1 MIISGSTIALTEGG
15 DAMRRFR
22 EWNKIKLT
30 HDDVSKLRVN
40 FCVQLGV
47 PDEVDDPLLGVL
59 RVHVEF
65 LGQHLDGDAL
75 VNPTEGLED
84 HQPCVV
90 NELVNARNQEEIV
103 GKDGLAFL
111 KFLKKSRKQ

>member
-1 MIISGSTIALTEGG
+1 MSELGVDLGVE
-15 DAMRRFR
+15 
-22 EWNKIKLT
+22 
-30 HDDVSKLRVN
+30 V
-40 FCVQLGV
+40 GV

-84 HQPCVV
+84 HQTGVV
-90 NELVNARNQEEIV
+90 NELVHTRDQKEIV
-103 GKDGLAFL
+103 GKDGLTITEFL
-111 KFLKKSRKQ
+111 ENRKKSQTN